1 MEPPEGWRK
10 AAGFWRFGLAG
21 GLHPVRRL
29 VRRLEGW
36 EPPRDRVGIWGPL
49 ILALLL
55 LGAAGT
61 FLAWIGAVLS
71 PMAFDAPGAEK
82 RALPWMI
89 LCGTLTL
96 AVLCPLA
103 LVTGAILAWRRR
115 FVTACT
121 ILAFPATV
129 ALAIWL
135 WLLR

>member
-1 MEPPEGWRK
+1 MEPGGRGGRTG
-10 AAGFWRFGLAG
+10 AFLRFAFG
-21 GLHPVRRL
+21 GIVMHRL

-36 EPPRDRVGIWGPL
+36 EPPRGPGGVWL
-49 ILALLL
+49 PLVLALLR

-82 RALPWMI
+82 HAFPWII

-115 FVTACT
+115 SVTACT
-121 ILAFPATV
+121 ILGFPATV

-135 WLLR
+135 